1 VLLLLVY
8 LNKIKILKNKNN
20 LDICIFELLGIAMNP
35 LGMQHIVEFINCN
48 SKDLNSPDKLEDYVF
63 EGLKH
68 SGLNYRK
75 IISHKFTPV
84 GVTLLA
90 IISESHI
97 ALHTYPEAG
106 SISMDVFT
114 CSDPR
119 KQLKFIDYMK
129 KKLKPEIVQL
139 AEVQRGN
146 TIDIIDKNW
155 IISESGTDFEIKYHI
170 KKKLYEGKSKYQW
183 IDVIENESFGRMLF
197 LDRDLQIAEKDAGV
211 YNEALIFPLKDKID
225 SIKSIAILGG
235 GDGGILNT
243 LLKLGIP
250 EVTLIDIDEEVINVS
265 KKYLKKVCGK
275 AFEDPRA
282 KIINDDVNNYLVK
295 MKQVD
300 AIISDL
306 TMHPESFTSLDRTTY
321 LLKLFKKIKRK
332 VRKGGTF
339 TMQVGSVYD
348 TDTLKL
354 VDKILTDLFGKVK
367 YNKVFI
373 PSFAEEWVFAYI
385 NKN

>member
-1 VLLLLVY
+1 
-8 LNKIKILKNKNN
+8 
-20 LDICIFELLGIAMNP
+20 MNP
-35 LGMQHIVEFINCN
+35 LGMQHIVEFVNCA
-48 SKDLNSPDKLEDYVF
+48 SKDLNSPNKLEDYVF
-63 EGLKH
+63 EGLKY

-106 SISMDVFT
+106 SVSMDVFT

-119 KQLKFIDYMK
+119 KQLKFIEYMK
-129 KKLKPEIVQL
+129 KKLKPELMRI

-170 KKKLYEGKSKYQW
+170 KKKLYEGKSRYQW

-197 LDRDLQIAEKDAGV
+197 LDRDLQIAEKDAHI
-211 YNEALIFPLKDKID
+211 YNKALTDPLKENIERFK
-225 SIKSIAILGG
+225 KVAILGG

-243 LLKLGIP
+243 LLKLGTT
-250 EVTLIDIDEEVINVS
+250 EVTLIDIDEDVIDVS
-265 KKYLKKVCGK
+265 KKYLKKICGN
-275 AFEDPRA
+275 AFNDKRA
-282 KIINDDVNNYLVK
+282 KIVNEDVNNYLPR
-295 MKQVD
+295 MRQVD

-306 TMHPESFTSLDRTTY
+306 TMHPESFTSLDRETY
-321 LLKLFKKIKRK
+321 LTRLFKKIKRK
-332 VRKGGTF
+332 IRKNGIF

-348 TDTLKL
+348 EDTIKL
-354 VDKILTDLFGKVK
+354 VDNILTELFGKVE
-367 YNKVFI
+367 YRNVFI
-373 PSFAEEWVFAYI
+373 PSFAEEWVFAYV
-385 NKN
+385 KKS

>member
-1 VLLLLVY
+1 
-8 LNKIKILKNKNN
+8 
-20 LDICIFELLGIAMNP
+20 MNP
-35 LGMQHIVEFINCN
+35 LGMQHIVEFVNC
-48 SKDLNSPDKLEDYVF
+48 SSEDLNSPDKLEDYVF
-63 EGLKH
+63 EGLKY

-106 SISMDVFT
+106 SVSMDVFT
-114 CSDPR
+114 CSDPK

-129 KKLKPEIVQL
+129 KKLRPEIVRV

-197 LDRDLQIAEKDAGV
+197 LDRDLQIAEKDANV
-211 YNEALIFPLKDKID
+211 YNNALIDPLKENIEQFQNV
-225 SIKSIAILGG
+225 AILGG
-235 GDGGILNT
+235 GDGGILNS
-243 LLKLGIP
+243 LLKLGVR
-250 EVTLIDIDEEVINVS
+250 EVTLIDIDEEVIRIS

-275 AFEDPRA
+275 AFDDPRA
-282 KIINDDVNNYLVK
+282 KIVNDDVNNYLVK
-295 MKQVD
+295 MKQAD

-306 TMHPESFTSLDRTTY
+306 TMHPESFTSLDRKTY
-321 LLKLFKKIKRK
+321 LFRLFKKIKRK
-332 VRKGGTF
+332 VRKGGLF

-348 TDTLKL
+348 TETIEL
-354 VDKILTDLFGKVK
+354 VDGMLNELFGNVK
-367 YNKVFI
+367 YRRVFI
-373 PSFAEEWVFAYI
+373 PSFAEEWVFAYVV
-385 NKN
+385 KK